1 MHSSVLQGFSDS
13 IRYFPHLAVK
23 TARVSLDKREKSQE
37 AEEEVEQ
44 PGEVHHQRESERLEK
59 LASAPSHA
67 GHCCGS
73 SHGAQATVLTQAFSI
88 KHIYYE
94 AESEVIECYVAL
106 RLISVSQYS
115 CRLEKCLSLFGPR
128 S

>member
-1 MHSSVLQGFSDS
+1 M
-13 IRYFPHLAVK
+13 K

-37 AEEEVEQ
+37 AEKEVEQ

-59 LASAPSHA
+59 LASAPRHA

-88 KHIYYE
+88 KHIHYE